1 MNTMRMMIQHTGREG
16 TPHLHMAACKMVHN
30 WAWQSRTPAK
40 LLRALVSFEQ
50 ELGLNCNAENEG
62 NPRVRRMLR

>member
-1 MNTMRMMIQHTGREG
+1 
-16 TPHLHMAACKMVHN
+16 MVHN